1 MREWFNN
8 HSRAT
13 TSGGGRR
20 SALDL
25 VKESKPRLLSTYHA
39 YSAMF
44 KPRLG
49 PIINREWTTSV
60 ISRRVT
66 EEDNSKPIPPVPIN
80 FRNAALKRMLAEES
94 PETQAEVEA
103 WRQSQHIVEVKG
115 QGDDDEEIC
124 RLAAANQ
131 YHK

>member
-13 TSGGGRR
+13 TAGTGRR
-20 SALDL
+20 AALDL
-25 VKESKPRLLSTYHA
+25 IRESKPRLLSVYHA

-44 KPRLG
+44 KPRLS
-49 PIINREWTTSV
+49 PMIIQQWTASV
-60 ISRRVT
+60 VSERLT
-66 EEDNSKPIPPVPIN
+66 EEDKLKPIPPVPIN
-80 FRNAALKRMLAEES
+80 FRNAALKTMLAAES
-94 PETQAEVEA
+94 PETQAEVEV
-103 WRQSQHIVEVKG
+103 WRQAQRIVEVKG
-115 QGDDDEEIC
+115 QGDDDEEIS